1 MKNLTKILILIS
13 LFYISLSATVLE
25 GKVVKISD
33 GDTIVVLDKSKT
45 QHRVRLFGIDAPE
58 LKQDYG
64 RKAKDYLTALVATK
78 LVKVV
83 YFSKDKYKRILG
95 IVFLNGSD
103 VNAQIVKDG
112 FAWAFV
118 KYSNRYIK
126 EQDYAKENKIGL
138 WNGKQIIAPWDFR
151 KNNK

>member
-13 LFYISLSATVLE
+13 LFSASLSATILE

-33 GDTIVVLDKSKT
+33 GDTIIVLDKSKT

-64 RKAKDYLTALVATK
+64 RKAKDHLTALVATK

-95 IVFLNGSD
+95 IVFLNGID
-103 VNAQIVKDG
+103 INAQMVKDG

-138 WNGKQIIAPWDFR
+138 WSGKQIIAPWDFR

>member
-95 IVFLNGSD
+95 IVFLNGID
-103 VNAQIVKDG
+103 INAQMVKDG
-112 FAWAFV
+112 LAWAFV

-126 EQDYAKENKIGL
+126 EQEYAKENKIGL
-138 WNGKQIIAPWDFR
+138 WSGKQIIAPWDFR

>member
-13 LFYISLSATVLE
+13 LFSASLSATILE

-64 RKAKDYLTALVATK
+64 RKAKDHLTALVATK

-95 IVFLNGSD
+95 IVFLNGID
-103 VNAQIVKDG
+103 INAQMVKDG

-138 WNGKQIIAPWDFR
+138 WNGRQIIAPWDFR
-151 KNNK
+151 KK